1 MVAARTRSVDGTE
14 QLELTT
20 RVTLSSDS
28 NTALAQGIN
37 LPLVVNEAIR
47 VCLVEVDVMMRTRA
61 QLGRP
66 TAGELD
72 GSGRDPRCTSL
83 PVRQCTTSQ

>member
-1 MVAARTRSVDGTE
+1 MVAARTRHIDGTE

-20 RVTLSSDS
+20 RVTLSVDG

-47 VCLVEVDVMMRTRA
+47 ACLVEVDLMMRTRT
-61 QLGRP
+61 QLGRST
-66 TAGELD
+66 TAALD
-72 GSGRDPRCTSL
+72 GRRQLPRRTA
-83 PVRQCTTSQ
+83 

>member
-1 MVAARTRSVDGTE
+1 MVAARTRRTDGTE

-20 RVTLSSDS
+20 RVTLSVDS

-47 VCLVEVDVMMRTRA
+47 ACLAEVDVMMRTRTA
-61 QLGRP
+61 IGRA
-66 TAGELD
+66 TTEALD
-72 GSGRDPRCTSL
+72 GRRQLPRRSRSL
-83 PVRQCTTSQ
+83 PAR